1 MPVFRAAQIMR
12 IAVLAVAAF
21 MIFHSLDVPSLW
33 LDEAASPLNARYP
46 VDYLITLS
54 RTLEEHPP
62 LFYLMLKVFLAFGHD
77 DFTVRLLPALCGLG
91 CVGLMAAVGSRLF
104 SPAAGTAAAA
114 IWLVMPQDLL
124 LSRMARPY
132 SLWLLFYLCALY
144 CLAGW
149 LRRGDWR
156 SMAGLIAA
164 AGLMVASHY
173 LSFPLLAAMGL
184 CLLAVAPTGRPGWSG
199 RLTAAA
205 LFGTGCLV
213 IAAAAYFTLIAQSQT
228 PQLIANADE
237 TVADAARALWEAVG
251 GVLYSFDVLPARLAV
266 GALAAGAFVVLAR
279 RDRRNF
285 LLLALLTVVPPL
297 VLLAMGRATGLY
309 SRHLSSLG
317 VPLALAMAGAASAV
331 PGLARRLPAVTVG
344 VLALAVLLPL
354 TVHHGRYYAVTSYQV
369 PVIGNNYKLAAAG
382 IAALDRPGTILSFG
396 NDFYGNTVS
405 WYLDQHRPPLA
416 LADPRLTSQDP
427 EARLLFAA
435 GTHWGYLAPNAA
447 AFQAL
452 FGPGVVRHGIET
464 STVLELTVPRDPV
477 RRLAALPAHY
487 ALPLDYRRVFAEVN
501 ALSGLRFHQ
510 NARGPGLIPVRND
523 TDASARWT
531 FARDV
536 PFQPQEIRLNVLFDN
551 FGQDNRLAAQV
562 RFDDEP
568 PQVFPLST
576 GYDATRQRQ
585 IALRRDAPYATM
597 DVDLILNCASRTPTL
612 SGGNLHTLRLTG
624 LEAFFC
630 PADDASACLA
640 EAERSLVA
648 SLLDNYLEERFVGP
662 DETKQ
667 AARLAATD
675 NLAVADRDESGAWT
689 ALAPADWDRPGVA
702 RLSLTTT
709 RQRLLFFPRIG
720 PGGAVRVYGRDP
732 NGQRALLFAMHNAGE
747 KWTPISAR
755 YQLTTPRWLRGRTTE
770 VEIELHGRWSQLW
783 TLGDAALF

>member
-1 MPVFRAAQIMR
+1 MPCFRVARIMR
-12 IAVLAVAAF
+12 ITVFAIAAF
-21 MIFHSLDVPSLW
+21 MIFRSLDVPSLW

-46 VDYLITLS
+46 VDYIITLS

-62 LFYLMLKVFLAFGHD
+62 LFYLLLKGFLSFGHD

-91 CVGLMAAVGSRLF
+91 CVVLMAAVGSRLF

-114 IWLVMPQDLL
+114 IWLAMPQNLL

-144 CLAGW
+144 FLAGW
-149 LRRGDWR
+149 LRRGSWR
-156 SMAGLIAA
+156 SIAGLVAA
-164 AGLMVASHY
+164 AALMVASHY

-184 CLLAVAPTGRPGWSG
+184 CLLAVAPEGRPGWTG
-199 RLTAAA
+199 RLTAAG
-205 LFGTGCLV
+205 LFGAGCAA
-213 IAAAAYFTLIAQSQT
+213 IAAAAYFTLIAQSHT

-266 GALAAGAFVVLAR
+266 GALAAGAFAVLAR
-279 RDRRNF
+279 RDRRHF
-285 LLLALLTVVPPL
+285 LILALLTVVPPL

-317 VPLALAMAGAASAV
+317 VPLALAMAGAAAAV
-331 PGLARRLPAVTVG
+331 PGLSRRLPAVTLG
-344 VLALAVLLPL
+344 ALALAVLPPL
-354 TVHHGRYYAVTSYQV
+354 TVHRDRFYAVTSYQV

-405 WYLDQHRPPLA
+405 WYLDQRRPALA

-447 AFQAL
+447 AFQAR

-477 RRLAALPAHY
+477 RRVAALPARY

-510 NARGPGLIPVRND
+510 DARGPGLIPARND
-523 TDASARWT
+523 VDASAHLA
-531 FARDV
+531 FADDA

-551 FGQDNRLAAQV
+551 LGQDNRLAAQV

-568 PQVFPLST
+568 PLTFPLST

-585 IALRRDAPYATM
+585 IALKREAPYARM
-597 DVDLILNCASRTPTL
+597 DVAVVLRCASRTPSL

-630 PADDASACLA
+630 PADDAGACLA
-640 EAERSLVA
+640 EAESRLVA
-648 SLLDNYLEERFVGP
+648 SMLDNYLEERFAGP
-662 DETKQ
+662 GETDE
-667 AARLAATD
+667 AARLDVAD

-689 ALAPADWDRPGVA
+689 ALAPADRNRPGVT
-702 RLSLTTT
+702 RLSLTTA
-709 RQRLLFFPRIG
+709 RPRLLFFPRLG
-720 PGGAVRVYGRDP
+720 PGGAVRVYGRRPD
-732 NGQRALLFAMHNAGE
+732 GGRELLFAMHNAGE

-755 YQLTTPRWLRGRTTE
+755 YELTTPKWLRGRPAE

-783 TLGDAALF
+783 TLGDATLF